1 MNQREKAYKVHMR
14 NVRRFRKEL
23 HAAEAEAVIPCKDA
37 LAAASQEFRAK
48 VDASWEEYGRAVD
61 KIKIGGTMSEGGKI

>member
-1 MNQREKAYKVHMR
+1 MNQREKAHKAHLR

-23 HAAEAEAVIPCKDA
+23 AKAEAEAVIPCKDA

-48 VDASWEEYGRAVD
+48 VDTSWKEYGRAVD
-61 KIKIGGTMSEGGKI
+61 KLNEVK